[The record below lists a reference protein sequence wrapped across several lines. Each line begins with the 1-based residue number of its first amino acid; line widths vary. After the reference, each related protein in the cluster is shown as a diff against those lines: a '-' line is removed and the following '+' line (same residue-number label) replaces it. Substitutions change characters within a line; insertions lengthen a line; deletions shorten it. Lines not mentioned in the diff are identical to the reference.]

1 MGSDGSSASTARP
14 DVLSRNSA
22 TKSLQPPG
30 ADGLLRQAGEGL
42 ADRRCELEAV
52 AAARRADDDPPVPLE
67 QEVLVRCRRVEA
79 GFRADRLG
87 AGSGTP
93 APDPLRQEAHRLLVG
108 PALLVRLG
116 ERAGH

>member
-30 ADGLLRQAGEGL
+30 ADGLLRQAGERL

-52 AAARRADDDPPVPLE
+52 AAARRADDNPPVPLE
-67 QEVLVRCRRVEA
+67 HEVLVRRRRVEA
-79 GFRADRLG
+79 RLASDRVGVCSG
-87 AGSGTP
+87 A
-93 APDPLRQEAHRLLVG
+93 AALDPLGQQADGLLVG
-108 PALLVRLG
+108 QTFF
-116 ERAGH
+116 